1 MLYSKGDQYGKY
13 NRERQGLG
21 RGKETLPFTYPGYS
35 IGKAVGDIT
44 KITSEKYPF
53 PKRTMEAAGKAMD
66 S

>member
-1 MLYSKGDQYGKY
+1 MANTTEKDKAWAEAKK
-13 NRERQGLG
+13 RCR
-21 RGKETLPFTYPGYS
+21 KYPGYS
-35 IGKAVGDIT
+35 NGKAVGDVT